1 MSNINNTLQS
11 IIGSKT
17 VAFYSIFAKALGSVP
32 AAVMLSQGLFWQE
45 RSRYEKHL
53 VLIDNK
59 AFFKKTAEEWY
70 DETGLTKEQQLPARK
85 LLQQFEIFETK
96 LHGMPATVHFRVDID
111 AIVAVINRYQLTG
124 LTVAVKDRNRLR
136 EKPRTSSGKFRQHA
150 AVKDGYIT
158 NVESLESLESKGEDS
173 RHHSIPS
180 FFKNDSANGEATIQ
194 DSLIVASAQPH
205 STGFNFDTE
214 LAALIQ
220 DQFVLEQYQR
230 SGNKAENFA
239 ADLGEFVLQIRGEAG
254 ADATPNYPNRREFRK
269 HFQNWARKRAQIAR
283 DAPSG
288 AKSPASTKGT
298 LKHYKNDR
306 GALTAPQKF

>member
-1 MSNINNTLQS
+1 MSNINNTIQS

-96 LHGMPATVHFRVDID
+96 LHGMPATVHFRVDIY

-124 LTVAVKDRNRLR
+124 VTVAVKDRNRLR

-150 AVKDGYIT
+150 AVKDGNIN
-158 NVESLESLESKGEDS
+158 NVESLESLES
-173 RHHSIPS
+173 
-180 FFKNDSANGEATIQ
+180 NGEGCPPFF
-194 DSLIVASAQPH
+194 SPPFLLKNKSAQPPH
-205 STGFNFDTE
+205 PTGFNLDTE
-214 LAALIQ
+214 LAALLQ

-230 SGNKAENFA
+230 SGNQQKNFA
-239 ADLGEFVLQIRGEAG
+239 ADIGEFMLQIRAEAG

-269 HFQNWARKRAQIAR
+269 HFQNWARKRAQIAQE
-283 DAPSG
+283 AHSAMKTQKPS
-288 AKSPASTKGT
+288 KGT
-298 LKHYKNDR
+298 LKAYNNDR